1 MKINDKVYCKD
12 IGIYSGQLTKRKSYI
27 IEEINIEN
35 IRIWNDEG
43 RLRWYSDFYFS
54 VNNEPE
60 ITSIHIDDEIE
71 NIESDAIEVTIEF
84 SDKTKYWMTFT
95 TPQYLD
101 KILDGE
107 PYFSSKHFMIIKYL
121 TEESIKS
128 TILKLDEQNKLI
140 ENCKKY
146 E

>member
-1 MKINDKVYCKD
+1 MKIKDKVYCKD
-12 IGIYSGQLTKRKSYI
+12 IGIYSGQLTKRKNYI
-27 IEEINIEN
+27 VEEKNAEN

-54 VNNEPE
+54 LNNEPE

-71 NIESDAIEVTIEF
+71 NIESDAIEVSIEF
-84 SDKTKYWMTFT
+84 SDKTKYGMTFT

-101 KILDGE
+101 KILDKE
-107 PYFSSKHFMIIKYL
+107 SYFSSKHFMIIKYL

-128 TILKLDEQNKLI
+128 TVLKLDEQNELI

>member
-1 MKINDKVYCKD
+1 MKIKDKVYCKD
-12 IGIYSGQLTKRKSYI
+12 IGIYSGQLTKRKNYI
-27 IEEINIEN
+27 VEEKNAEN

-54 VNNEPE
+54 LNNEPE

-71 NIESDAIEVTIEF
+71 NIKSDAIEVTIEF
-84 SDKTKYWMTFT
+84 SDKTKYGMTFT

-101 KILDGE
+101 KILDKE
-107 PYFSSKHFMIIKYL
+107 SYFSSKHFMIIKYL

-128 TILKLDEQNKLI
+128 TVLKLDEQNELI

>member
-1 MKINDKVYCKD
+1 MKIKDKVYCKD
-12 IGIYSGQLTKRKSYI
+12 IGIYSGQLTKRKNYI
-27 IEEINIEN
+27 VEEKNAEN

-43 RLRWYSDFYFS
+43 RLKWYSDFYFS
-54 VNNEPE
+54 LNNEPE

-71 NIESDAIEVTIEF
+71 NIESDAIEVSIEF
-84 SDKTKYWMTFT
+84 SDKTKYGMTFT

-101 KILDGE
+101 KILDKE
-107 PYFSSKHFMIIKYL
+107 SYFSSKHFMIIKYL

-128 TILKLDEQNKLI
+128 TALKLDEQNELI

>member
-1 MKINDKVYCKD
+1 MKIKDKIYCKS
-12 IGIYSGQLTKRKSYI
+12 IGIYSGQLMKRKSYI
-27 IEEINIEN
+27 IEEINADN

-43 RLRWYSDFYFS
+43 RLRWYSDFYFTL
-54 VNNEPE
+54 NNEPE

-84 SDKTKYWMTFT
+84 SDKTKYWITFT
-95 TPQYLD
+95 TPKYLD
-101 KILDGE
+101 KILDE
-107 PYFSSKHFMIIKYL
+107 ESYFSSKHFLIIKHL

-128 TILKLDEQNKLI
+128 TVLKLDEQDELI

-146 E
+146 

>member
-1 MKINDKVYCKD
+1 MKIKDKVYCKD
-12 IGIYSGQLTKRKSYI
+12 IGIYSGQLTKRKNYI
-27 IEEINIEN
+27 VEEKNAEN

-43 RLRWYSDFYFS
+43 KLRWYSDFYFS
-54 VNNEPE
+54 LNNEPE

-71 NIESDAIEVTIEF
+71 NIESDAIEVSIEF
-84 SDKTKYWMTFT
+84 SDKTKYGMTFT

-101 KILDGE
+101 KILDKE
-107 PYFSSKHFMIIKYL
+107 SYFSSKHFMIIKYL

-128 TILKLDEQNKLI
+128 TVLKLDEQNELI